1 MKYNIL
7 TVCNRSYFPFL
18 DIFLN
23 SLFEN
28 SNIEKINKI
37 YIVDIDLGPYKND
50 LLKSNKIEFLTPDL
64 LDGYLG
70 VHSDGWYEATKQKT
84 EYLKSIL
91 PLIPNNESVLLIDS
105 DVCVLED
112 LYDVINKEYDI
123 QVTSMT
129 KGSHISGSGV
139 EIFQIACFLIFNN
152 IEKAKNFVNE
162 WIEEMEKLNK
172 EGRNKPHETPAMN
185 LLLRKYENTNDIKID
200 YLDEKVVCA
209 DLALYPESKA
219 VHFKSNGSNHFTP
232 YINFSTRLKSVEFY
246 DTSRFNLKFKNYLQ
260 PGPFFEWCKE
270 YT

>member
-28 SNIEKINKI
+28 SEIEKINKI
-37 YIVDIDLGPYKND
+37 YIVDIDLGPYKNF
-50 LLKSNKIEFLTPDL
+50 LLKSDKIEFLTPNL
-64 LDGYLG
+64 LDEYLG

-84 EYLKSIL
+84 EYLKYLL
-91 PLIPNNESVLLIDS
+91 PLIPNDEPIILIDS

-112 LYDVINKEYDI
+112 LHSIIDTEYDV
-123 QVTSMT
+123 QVTSMA

-152 IEKAKNFVNE
+152 IEKAKKFVDG
-162 WIEEMEKLNK
+162 WIEEMDKLHQ

-185 LLLRKYENTNDIKID
+185 LLLRKYEKTNDIKIN
-200 YLDEKVVCA
+200 YLNEKIVCA

-219 VHFKSNGSNHFTP
+219 VHFKSNGSNYFTP
-232 YINFSTRLKSVEFY
+232 YVNFSTRLKSVEFY
-246 DTSRFNLKFKNYLQ
+246 DVSRSNLNFKNYLQ
-260 PGPFFEWCKE
+260 QEPFFEWCKE